1 MTLKAGRAG
10 WEQALH
16 GAGACGGGSGV
27 ARSKTCV
34 SMKTKVES
42 VASEDKETGLDVFA
56 CVRCGDGARGRIKAR
71 AACVRCGQTVD
82 LIL

>member
-1 MTLKAGRAG
+1 MR
-10 WEQALH
+10 
-16 GAGACGGGSGV
+16 
-27 ARSKTCV
+27 